1 MRLGIPR
8 EVRDHEKRVAATPAT
23 VEKLIA
29 FGYEV
34 AIQKGAGARASFP
47 DGLYEAAGAVLM
59 DDAASIWSGSD
70 MILKVRPPQEL
81 ADGTHEL
88 DMLAEGK
95 TILSLVFHTQ
105 NEDLVER
112 LAAKK
117 TTVLSLDKVPRI
129 TTAQKLDV
137 LSSMGNISGYRAVV
151 EAAGAYG
158 GFFALQVTAAGRT
171 NPAHVLVVGGGV
183 AGLAALG
190 AARALG
196 AQVRVFDVRPPV
208 REQVESLGGQFIK
221 FEFDSGESGEGKG
234 GYAKAMSDAFLKAEQ
249 DLLADNA
256 AECDIVIT
264 TALIPNRDAPVLITE
279 EAVGR
284 MRPGSVIVDLAA
296 ERGGNCPLTVADDV
310 IDHNGV
316 TIIGHTDLPSRMPRQ
331 SSELFSMNVVH
342 MMDELTGDDGFDLD
356 KDNVIIRGML
366 IMEDGTI
373 VPPPEVVNPS
383 PQKKADDKPAAP
395 TAPPKAVKKK
405 APKKKK
411 KASKGHGHGGHGA
424 ASEDDGPDRS
434 WIAVAIASV
443 ILMVLGAV
451 APTDFLQH
459 LTVFLLACVV
469 GWHVVWSVTAALHTP
484 LMSVTNAISGIIVI
498 GGMLLIT
505 GEGLTIATVL
515 SMIAVLIA
523 SINIAGGFLVTQR
536 MLRMFRRD

>member
-1 MRLGIPR
+1 MRLGIPT
-8 EVRDHEKRVAATPAT
+8 EVRAHEKRVAATPAT
-23 VEKLIA
+23 VEKLIG

-34 AIQKGAGARASFP
+34 AVQKGAGARASFP
-47 DGLYEAAGAVLM
+47 DELYEAAGAVLVE
-59 DDAASIWSGSD
+59 DAATIWGESD
-70 MILKVRPPQEL
+70 LVVKVRPPQEL
-81 ADGTHEL
+81 PDGTHEV
-88 DMLAEGK
+88 DMLGEGK
-95 TILSLVFHTQ
+95 SLLSLVFHQQ
-105 NEDLVER
+105 NDDLVDR
-112 LAAKK
+112 LKAKK
-117 TTVLSLDKVPRI
+117 ATVLSLDKVPRI

-171 NPAHVLVVGGGV
+171 NPANVLVIGGGV

-208 REQVESLGGQFIK
+208 REQVESLGGQFIQ
-221 FEFDSGESGEGKG
+221 FDFKGETGEGKG
-234 GYAKAMSDAFLKAEQ
+234 GYAKEMSDAFLIAEQ
-249 DLLADNA
+249 ELLADNA
-256 AECDIVIT
+256 AECDIVIS
-264 TALIPNRDAPVLITE
+264 TALIPGRPAPVLVTE
-279 EAVGR
+279 DAISR
-284 MRPGSVIVDLAA
+284 MRPGSVVVDLAA
-296 ERGGNCPLTVADDV
+296 ERGGNCPLTVADEV
-310 IDHNGV
+310 IEHDGV
-316 TIIGHTDLPSRMPRQ
+316 TLIGYTDLPSRMPRQ
-331 SSELFSMNVVH
+331 SSELFAMNIVH
-342 MMDELTGDDGFDLD
+342 MLDELTGDDGYDLD

-366 IMEDGTI
+366 IIEDGEL
-373 VPPPEVVNPS
+373 VPPPEIVEPS
-383 PQKKADDKPAAP
+383 PQKKAESKPKPAPKAAPKKAKAKEDKPAR
-395 TAPPKAVKKK
+395 KKK
-405 APKKKK
+405 
-411 KASKGHGHGGHGA
+411 GGHGGHGA
-424 ASEDDGPDRS
+424 SEPSADDKS
-434 WIAVAIASV
+434 WISVAIASV

-505 GEGLTIATVL
+505 GEGLTIATIL

-536 MLRMFRRD
+536 MLRMFRRE

>member
-1 MRLGIPR
+1 MRLGIPT
-8 EVRDHEKRVAATPAT
+8 EVRDHEKRVAATPTT
-23 VEKLIA
+23 VKKLIE

-34 AIQKGAGARASFP
+34 AVQKGAGARASFP
-47 DGLYEAAGAVLM
+47 DPLYEAAGAVLV
-59 DDAASIWSGSD
+59 DDAATIWGTSD
-70 MILKVRPPQEL
+70 FIAKVRPPQAL
-81 ADGTHEL
+81 PDGTHECDL
-88 DMLAEGK
+88 LGEGK
-95 TILSLVFHTQ
+95 VLLGLVFHDQ
-105 NEDLVER
+105 NPDLVER
-112 LAAKK
+112 LRARK

-158 GFFALQVTAAGRT
+158 GFFSLQVTAAGRT

-208 REQVESLGGQFIK
+208 REQVESLGGQFID
-221 FEFDSGESGEGKG
+221 FHFDGETGEGKG

-264 TALIPNRDAPVLITE
+264 TALIPGRDAPVLITP
-279 EAVGR
+279 EAIDR
-284 MRPGSVIVDLAA
+284 MRPGSVVVDLAA
-296 ERGGNCPLTVADDV
+296 ERGGNCPLTVADEV

-316 TIIGHTDLPSRMPRQ
+316 TLIGYTDLPSRMPRQ

-342 MMDELTGDDGFDLD
+342 MMDELTGEDGYDLN

-366 IMEDGTI
+366 IMEDGEP
-373 VPPPEVVNPS
+373 VPPPEVVEPS
-383 PQKKADDKPAAP
+383 PQKKADPKPPDEATTAPKPARKPVA
-395 TAPPKAVKKK
+395 
-405 APKKKK
+405 K
-411 KASKGHGHGGHGA
+411 KASKGHGGHSA
-424 ASEDDGPDRS
+424 PEPDPNDKS
-434 WIAVAIASV
+434 WIAVAVASAV
-443 ILMVLGAV
+443 LMVLGAI

-505 GEGLTIATVL
+505 GDGLTVATVL
-515 SMIAVLIA
+515 SMVAVLIA

>member
-1 MRLGIPR
+1 MRLGIPA
-8 EVRDHEKRVAATPAT
+8 EVRAHEKRVAATPAT
-23 VEKLIA
+23 VEKLRA

-34 AIQKGAGARASFP
+34 AVQKGAGARASFP
-47 DGLYEAAGAVLM
+47 DELYEAAGAILV
-59 DDAASIWSGSD
+59 DDAAAIWGGSD

-81 ADGTHEL
+81 GDGTHEL
-88 DMLAEGK
+88 DMLAEG
-95 TILSLVFHTQ
+95 TTVLSLVFHQQ
-105 NEDLVER
+105 NDDLVAR

-117 TTVLSLDKVPRI
+117 ATVLSLDKVPRI

-208 REQVESLGGQFIK
+208 REQVESLGGQFID
-221 FEFDSGESGEGKG
+221 FQFDSGESGEGKG

-264 TALIPNRDAPVLITE
+264 TALIPGRAAPVLITE
-279 EAVGR
+279 EAIGR
-284 MRPGSVIVDLAA
+284 MRPGSVVVDLAA
-296 ERGGNCPLTVADDV
+296 ERGGNCPLTVADEV
-310 IDHNGV
+310 IEHNGV
-316 TIIGHTDLPSRMPRQ
+316 TLIGHTDLPSRMPRQ

-342 MMDELTGDDGFDLD
+342 MMDELTGDDGYDLN

-366 IMEDGTI
+366 IMEDGEI
-373 VPPPEVVNPS
+373 VPPPEVVEPS
-383 PQKKADDKPAAP
+383 PQKPAASKPAAP
-395 TAPPKAVKKK
+395 TPAPVVKKK
-405 APKKKK
+405 PAPRK
-411 KASKGHGHGGHGA
+411 KAKGHGH
-424 ASEDDGPDRS
+424 ASASDDDGPDKS
-434 WIAVAIASV
+434 WISVAIASA

-505 GEGLTIATVL
+505 GEGLTIATIL